1 MIRQIESAQLTAA
14 AVTVRDTLPLAGV
27 LGRLCTIVR
36 ERAAAAG
43 PRTRLPR
50 FGTWSDSSP
59 ITTPSKPRRA
69 SCPAPPATGR
79 KVAIVGAGPTGL
91 AAAFFLARKGHGR
104 RAVDRNAQA
113 GGSLR
118 REPETALLPQVLA
131 TEVARLLALGIRFTP
146 GAELGRTHDL
156 ATLRASHDAVVLTVG
171 ELADAEKAALGIASA
186 STGLKAD
193 PNTCETE
200 QPGVFAAGAA
210 VKPVKQ
216 LVRAMAEGRAVAEC
230 VGQFLR
236 GARVRRPTSLSA
248 ASWGGWSRVSCVCF
262 SRQHRS
268 AARRGVQRVRR
279 GLSREAPRA
288 SVALPALRLTARRAI
303 ACCSTTRRGIRP
315 TPAASAR
322 SAGRSSSNGSRAA

>member
-27 LGRLCTIVR
+27 LGGCAPTVR
-36 ERAAAAG
+36 EGCRRG
-43 PRTRLPR
+43 PADIGCR
-50 FGTWSDSSP
+50 DSGHGAIRRRSR
-59 ITTPSKPRRA
+59 RRA
-69 SCPAPPATGR
+69 SRARVVPCAPATGR

-91 AAAFFLARKGHGR
+91 AAAFFLARKGHAAAAR
-104 RAVDRNAQA
+104 PKRASR
-113 GGSLR
+113 GSLR

-230 VGQFLR
+230 V
-236 GARVRRPTSLSA
+236 ASSCAVRA
-248 ASWGGWSRVSCVCF
+248 C
-262 SRQHRS
+262 
-268 AARRGVQRVRR
+268 AARQAFQQHHGAV
-279 GLSREAPRA
+279 G
-288 SVALPALRLTARRAI
+288 
-303 ACCSTTRRGIRP
+303 
-315 TPAASAR
+315 
-322 SAGRSSSNGSRAA
+322 AG